1 MKTFDQ
7 ILNPGQNTC
16 QTAGEAREFTCR
28 YCNKEVSSDRLYGN
42 TTQPNS
48 AGKGDIFLC
57 PECSGP
63 NYISDKDP
71 ATLPGTNFD
80 VYNFDIPDDLK
91 MLYNQAYDYWQ
102 NRQPSR
108 SVEQSYEILQN
119 IMFNIEDGKLDED
132 NYCKYMGDVTNFR
145 EAFRKMGEMI
155 ENSRLAHDSK
165 FDARHEI
172 DLDDAANILKFTEMM
187 IGMTFRKLQS
197 GNN

>member
-7 ILNPGQNTC
+7 ILNPGQETC
-16 QTAGEAREFTCR
+16 RTAGQAREFTCL
-28 YCNKEVSSDRLYGN
+28 YCNQQVSSDRLYGKEKKKN
-42 TTQPNS
+42 NDDT
-48 AGKGDIFLC
+48 GDIFLC

-119 IMFNIEDGKLDED
+119 IMFNIEDGKLDEN
-132 NYCKYMGDVTNFR
+132 NYCKYMGDVTGFR
-145 EAFRKMGEMI
+145 ESFRKIGEMI
-155 ENSRLAHDSK
+155 ENSGLASDSK
-165 FDARHEI
+165 FDAHHEI
-172 DLDDAANILKFTEMM
+172 DLDDASNILKFTEMM
-187 IGMTFRKLQS
+187 IGMTFRKL
-197 GNN
+197 